1 LPNLIMPRASPSA
14 SRRNRCT
21 IHPNDDSEVV
31 SNDALKHYQCALHEQ
46 PPPRTIST
54 DENSSNYD
62 DDVPSANNNNNAEQN
77 NHNATHCHDFHLC
90 PVTGLLTNVLDDYIV
105 LPEILGEGHYGCVRE
120 CIHRTTRQKNFAC
133 KSIIKSKISR
143 LDHLQNEILL
153 LSEMNH
159 RGIMKM
165 VDCYEDVDYVHIVTE
180 KIGGGELFDEILNRT
195 TDRGCLSEGRAA
207 RIVKSLLEAV
217 AYLHAN
223 EIVHRDIKPE
233 NILFES
239 PKEDDD
245 EKACVNVKLI
255 DFGLSRRHERWK
267 EGPMTNS
274 VGTAYYMAPEL
285 LEGKYDKSCD
295 IWSVGTV
302 VYILSCGYP
311 PFNGET
317 DPDIF
322 ENIKRGQFEFP
333 ARQWSA
339 RSDEAKDFIKC
350 LLRRDPRKRFTA
362 SEAMCHPWIKNLG
375 RRQAFRKVQRKQ
387 VQPALRHLR
396 IP

>member
-1 LPNLIMPRASPSA
+1 
-14 SRRNRCT
+14 
-21 IHPNDDSEVV
+21 
-31 SNDALKHYQCALHEQ
+31 
-46 PPPRTIST
+46 
-54 DENSSNYD
+54 
-62 DDVPSANNNNNAEQN
+62 
-77 NHNATHCHDFHLC
+77 
-90 PVTGLLTNVLDDYIV
+90 
-105 LPEILGEGHYGCVRE
+105 
-120 CIHRTTRQKNFAC
+120 
-133 KSIIKSKISR
+133 
-143 LDHLQNEILL
+143 
-153 LSEMNH
+153 
-159 RGIMKM
+159 MKM
-165 VDCYEDVDYVHIVTE
+165 VDCYEDAECVHIVTE
-180 KIGGGELFDEILNRT
+180 KYSGGELFDKIVANT
-195 TDRGCLSEGRAA
+195 TNSGCLSEHRTA
-207 RIVKSLLEAV
+207 RIIKSLLKAV

-239 PKEDDD
+239 NHED
-245 EKACVNVKLI
+245 AAVKLI